1 MVERIIEI
9 LSNERLS
16 LSSEKVLQ
24 EEIEAVFKI
33 NGISYTREQ
42 KLTSKD
48 IPDFMIE
55 NSLAVEVKIKG
66 RAKEIYR
73 QCERYCKIE
82 TVKSLLLITNK
93 SIGFPKEI
101 KGTPCYVY
109 NIGVGWL

>member
-1 MVERIIEI
+1 MVGH
-9 LSNERLS
+9 
-16 LSSEKVLQ
+16 
-24 EEIEAVFKI
+24 VFLVNVNDEDMKSQI
-33 NGISYTREQ
+33 
-42 KLTSKD
+42 D
-48 IPDFMIE
+48 